1 MIRFVGF
8 ALCCAMGAGFC
19 VAGDGI
25 TLLLSRGDTPFSARL
40 EWSGGQPD
48 FQIYRDA
55 TPTGVSDV
63 VNLAALTSD
72 SQWNESSA
80 RPPSGTGFYYLVTEG
95 DLVAGVFPEMWIN
108 GESCASEPVIQVH
121 QYNAD
126 LYILRQSMCTN
137 FEGPFIYLLFGEDRV
152 LMEDTGAGGIP
163 IAQAVY
169 DVIDQWLSDNGKTSI
184 ELIVAHSHAHGD
196 HVQGDSQFQGQP
208 NTTVVGLS
216 PTAVA
221 TFFGISNWPEQ
232 VVSYD
237 LGGRIL
243 DVVPIPGHQAAHVA
257 LYDRQT
263 SLLLTG
269 DTLYAG
275 RCYISNFP
283 AYVTSLERLVGFIS
297 DKPVVN
303 VLGTHIEM
311 TNTPFE
317 DFPFGSTVHI
327 DEHPL
332 ELRREHLLELRDGVV
347 AMADAPFIEAH
358 REFFIWPF

>member
-1 MIRFVGF
+1 M
-8 ALCCAMGAGFC
+8 A
-19 VAGDGI
+19 VADPTGDGI
-25 TLLLSRGDTPFSARL
+25 TLLLSRGDTPLSASL
-40 EWSGGQPD
+40 AWTGGQPD
-48 FQIYRDA
+48 FQIHRDS
-55 TPTGVSDV
+55 TPVGASDV
-63 VNLAALTSD
+63 VNLEALTSD
-72 SQWNESSA
+72 FHWDE
-80 RPPSGTGFYYLVTEG
+80 PPHRLASGTASYFLVTEG

-126 LYILRQSMCTN
+126 LFILRQSLCTN
-137 FEGPFIYLLFGEDRV
+137 FEGPFLYLLFGEDRV

-163 IAQAVY
+163 IAEAVY
-169 DVIDQWLSDNGKTSI
+169 DIIDQWLFDNSQVSI

-221 TFFGISNWPEQ
+221 TFFGVSNWPEEI
-232 VVSYD
+232 VEFD
-237 LGGRIL
+237 LGGGRIV
-243 DVVPIPGHQAAHVA
+243 DVIPIPGHQSAHIA

-275 RCYISNFP
+275 RCYISDFD
-283 AYVTSLERLVGFIS
+283 AYLASMERLVSFIS
-297 DKPVVN
+297 DKPIVH

-311 TNTPFE
+311 TNTPFD

-332 ELRREHLLELRDGVV
+332 ELKRDHVLELRDGVV
-347 AMADAPFIEAH
+347 GMADAPFIEPH
-358 REFFIWPF
+358 REFIIFPL